1 MSQET
6 CLCNLCQ
13 TEWDA
18 FKHFRKKSPIQT
30 EDDLKNTA
38 LYPFYNDNTNAI
50 PQDNMYPLVHHTA
63 GAKQSKS
70 SKTAY
75 IKELEIALQKQID
88 QTNYFR
94 NTLQTILHEKQ
105 RQQKTSDQGEQKRVE
120 LQKDVEKL
128 HAALTKALDEKNSKH
143 AKMNEIIR
151 MNEELLRE
159 NAIHVSIQRMRELCN
174 ADKSAQFH
182 LPI

>member
-1 MSQET
+1 VIH
-6 CLCNLCQ
+6 CVKF
-13 TEWDA
+13 DA
-18 FKHFRKKSPIQT
+18 
-30 EDDLKNTA
+30 
-38 LYPFYNDNTNAI
+38 
-50 PQDNMYPLVHHTA
+50 
-63 GAKQSKS
+63 
-70 SKTAY
+70 
-75 IKELEIALQKQID
+75 
-88 QTNYFR
+88 

-128 HAALTKALDEKNSKH
+128 HAALAKALDEKNSKH